1 MLQRANPI
9 MVKATKAPAGKAS
22 KAGDSDGLSKVRTS
36 SRVERARHRTQ
47 ASLRIYRT
55 APCTRPTSRRPV
67 PPFLTRPPLQAQQQK
82 LEELKEPFL
91 RFLKKRDAKT
101 LKKLARLAEAG
112 HSGAASLALAKV
124 GWAGAGVRC
133 VVWWSGAPFLWVGAC
148 MVGVEEGV

>member
-1 MLQRANPI
+1 

-47 ASLRIYRT
+47 ASLRIYRM
-55 APCTRPTSRRPV
+55 APCTQPTLRRPV
-67 PPFLTRPPLQAQQQK
+67 PPFLTRPTLQAQQQK
-82 LEELKEPFL
+82 LEEVKEPFL

-124 GWAGAGVRC
+124 GRGGQGPGCDALYGGV
-133 VVWWSGAPFLWVGAC
+133 VLHFYGWVHAWWEWRKAC
-148 MVGVEEGV
+148 S